1 MSDAAYLS
9 GRERA
14 AVLMLAIGE
23 EAAAEVLKE
32 LGPREV
38 QTIGAAMAKVQSI
51 NRSSVASVLNDLN
64 NSIQDEVALGM
75 NSEDYIRTLL
85 VNALGEDKANSLLDR
100 IFVSAETRG
109 MDALKWMDARMVAE
123 LIKNE
128 HPQIIAI
135 ILSFLEADHAADV
148 IMNFSDK
155 VRVDVVMRIATLDR
169 VQPRALAELD
179 KVIESQFM
187 GDASAKSA
195 NVGGVKMAANI
206 VNMLDSSVEGELMD
220 NVREV
225 DSEIGQR
232 MSDLMFV
239 FDNLLEV
246 DDRGM
251 QALLREVESETLLL
265 ALKGAE
271 GALRE
276 KVFSNMSR
284 RAAELL
290 KDDLDSKGPVRVSEV
305 EGAQKEILTIARRL
319 AESGEI
325 ILGGKGADE
334 FI

>member
-1 MSDAAYLS
+1 MSDPVYLS

-51 NRSSVASVLNDLN
+51 NRSSVVSVLDDLN
-64 NSIQDEVALGM
+64 SSIQDEVALGM
-75 NSEDYIRTLL
+75 NSEEYIRTLL
-85 VNALGEDKANSLLDR
+85 VNALGEDKANGLLDR
-100 IFVSAETRG
+100 IFVTAETRG

-148 IMNFSDK
+148 VMNFSDK

-206 VNMLDSSVEGELMD
+206 VNMLDSSVEGELMET
-220 NVREV
+220 VREV

-239 FDNLLEV
+239 FDNLIEV

-251 QALLREVESETLLL
+251 QALLREVESESLLL

-305 EGAQKEILTIARRL
+305 EGAQKEIITIARRL

-325 ILGGKGADE
+325 ILGGKGAEE